1 MKQKRRRL
9 CRRLALALAVIMLAV
24 TGCTSCSE
32 DVFDGPWEGK
42 ASIEDSKAF
51 VFKYTWDGTEEGMRI
66 VPPAEIGGCKVVR
79 LGGYY
84 GRGVPCSFYV
94 EIKDM
99 FTRETRPPEEKQQ
112 DLIFTLVIGPEIEDV
127 FYEDNYWYM
136 WFYGKETTEEE
147 RIFYKVRVQV
157 ELDPANPYFYMKDGQ
172 LYKKNSDENYS
183 DFYNPLKEKKDA
195 DGEPAGGEPTDNGSA
210 DAL

>member
-1 MKQKRRRL
+1 MKQKRRRRRL

-24 TGCTSCSE
+24 TGCTSYSE

-66 VPPAEIGGCKVVR
+66 VPPAEIGGCKVV
-79 LGGYY
+79 
-84 GRGVPCSFYV
+84 
-94 EIKDM
+94 

-127 FYEDNYWYM
+127 FYQDNYWYM